1 MPEDGFSKQ
10 GDLIDSLNRAAGIP
24 SDDGINNNKL
34 TIKNFNDA
42 MYNSI
47 NE

>member
-1 MPEDGFSKQ
+1 MPEDGFETKSN
-10 GDLIDSLNRAAGIP
+10 LIDSLNKAAGIP
-24 SDDGINNNKL
+24 SDDGINNNNL

-47 NE
+47 P

>member
-1 MPEDGFSKQ
+1 MPEDGFETKS
-10 GDLIDSLNRAAGIP
+10 DLIDSLNKAAGIP

-47 NE
+47 P